1 VNPSKTFIANIGHDQ
16 SGTHCT
22 RTTEYLSKLCMNKN
36 LDFDIDISE
45 SVTAIEEVKNFYKNN
60 KKNIFQ
66 RIINKFKLD

>member
-1 VNPSKTFIANIGHDQ
+1 
-16 SGTHCT
+16 
-22 RTTEYLSKLCMNKN
+22 MNKN

-45 SVTAIEEVKNFYKNN
+45 SVAAIEEVKNFYKNN